1 MKRTITITLVAL
13 IILIFTNIPS
23 YALGFIVGVTP
34 VQTTVSPGGSVDV
47 TISVNNMNIG
57 GDGMKVFSGI
67 LNYDTNIF
75 EEITAKDITG
85 LNSWEVSYNA
95 ETKKILLDRKDFI
108 TTDTEL
114 CKITFKVKD
123 GVETEN
129 AQIKITSPSTSNNR
143 IDIDG
148 TEGKATISL
157 KKLSSGKYEVT
168 DDNEI
173 KNVLPN
179 TKVDDLKDNLTGG
192 ENTII
197 KDKDGN
203 TISSGNIGTGAT
215 VTTPSGD
222 VYTVIVKGDLNGDG
236 KVTLTDLAQLKLHM
250 VETTLLQEPYKSGAD
265 IDGDGSVTLTD
276 LGKLKRVLAELE
288 KL

>member
-1 MKRTITITLVAL
+1 M
-13 IILIFTNIPS
+13 
-23 YALGFIVGVTP
+23 
-34 VQTTVSPGGSVDV
+34 Q
-47 TISVNNMNIG
+47 NN
-57 GDGMKVFSGI
+57 F
-67 LNYDTNIF
+67 
-75 EEITAKDITG
+75 
-85 LNSWEVSYNA
+85 
-95 ETKKILLDRKDFI
+95 
-108 TTDTEL
+108 
-114 CKITFKVKD
+114 
-123 GVETEN
+123 
-129 AQIKITSPSTSNNR
+129 KITSPSTSNNR

-203 TISSGNIGTGAT
+203 TISSGNIGTGST

-288 KL
+288 TL

>member
-34 VQTTVSPGGSVDV
+34 VQTTVSPGGAVDV

-203 TISSGNIGTGAT
+203 TISSGNIGTGST

-222 VYTVIVKGDLNGDG
+222 VYTVIVKGDVNGDG

-250 VETTLLQEPYKSGAD
+250 VETTLLQEQYKSGAD

-288 KL
+288 TL